1 MSLTNADSRSTSRP
15 EPSEAPELSLP
26 AHFNNRELS
35 LLEFNR
41 RVLEQ
46 AKDERTPLLERL
58 RFLCISSTNLDEFF
72 EIRVSGLKQQVELGL
87 AKPGPD
93 GLDPGETLRE
103 ISLVAHHLVAEQ
115 YRVLNEVILPALGEE
130 GVVVLRRERWSD
142 AQRDW
147 VRGYFVREVL
157 PVLTPVGLD
166 PAHPFPPVLNKGLN
180 FIVSLSGEDSFGRS
194 SGTAVVPVPRSL
206 PRLIGMPAG
215 LGPDDKS
222 FALLSSVIHAH
233 IDKLFPGMKITGC
246 YQFRVTRNSDLWVE
260 EEEVDDLLHA
270 LKGELPQRN
279 YGDAVRLEV
288 PEHCP
293 EETVR
298 FLLEQFELGQD
309 DLYQVDG
316 PVNLHRLVALY
327 GELDHRDLKY
337 VPFVP
342 GLPKRLIGSPNLFD
356 VIRQGDVLLHH
367 PYQSFTPVLELLRQA
382 AADPDV
388 LAIKQT
394 VYRIGEKSPVSE
406 VLLEAARR
414 GKEVTVVVELR
425 ARFDEAANIELA
437 TRLTEAGANVVYGVV
452 GYKTHTKMLLLV
464 RREGDQLARYVHMG
478 TGNYHAGTAKAYTDI
493 GYMTCNP
500 QVGSDVHAL
509 FQQLTGLGVV
519 PQLSRVLHAP
529 FTLHAR
535 LLEWID
541 FEARE
546 ADAGR
551 PARIVARMNSLSE
564 PRIIRALYRA
574 SQAGVKIELII
585 RGICCLRPGV
595 PGLSETIRVRS
606 IVGRFLEHSRVFY
619 FFAGGKELT
628 YAGSADWM
636 SRNFFR
642 RVETAFPVSEGELK
656 DQVVHDTL
664 WTYLEDNVQA
674 WELDSDGR
682 YHRVEP
688 VPGAEVHCAQ
698 LSLLGQLGGDKRL
711 P

>member
-1 MSLTNADSRSTSRP
+1 MTSRP
-15 EPSEAPELSLP
+15 EPDEQPDLALP
-26 AHFNNRELS
+26 SHFNNRELS

-46 AKDERTPLLERL
+46 AKDQRTPLLERL

-72 EIRVSGLKQQVELGL
+72 EIRVSGLKQQQELGIT
-87 AKPGPD
+87 KPGAD
-93 GLDPGETLRE
+93 GLGPDETLQQ
-103 ISLVAHHLVAEQ
+103 ISEVAHTLVDEQ
-115 YRVLNEVILPALGEE
+115 YRVLNEVIFPALGEE
-130 GVVVLRRERWSD
+130 GIVVLRRERWSD

-147 VRGYFVREVL
+147 VRGYFQREVL

-180 FIVSLSGEDSFGRS
+180 FIVSLSGEDAFGRD

-206 PRLIGMPAG
+206 PRLIGMPEG
-215 LGPDDKS
+215 LGPEPQA

-233 IDKLFPGMKITGC
+233 VGKLFPGMKITGC

-279 YGDAVRLEV
+279 YGATVRLEV
-288 PEHCP
+288 PAHCP
-293 EETVR
+293 EHTVE
-298 FLLEQFELGQD
+298 FLLEQFGLGPA

-316 PVNLHRLVALY
+316 PVNLHRLVALC
-327 GELDHRDLKY
+327 GQLDRRDLKY
-337 VPFVP
+337 APFVP
-342 GLPKRLIGSPNLFD
+342 GLPKRLTGNPNLFE
-356 VIRQGDVLLHH
+356 VINQGDVLLHH
-367 PYQSFTPVLELLRQA
+367 PYQSFTPVLELMRQA
-382 AADPDV
+382 AYDPDV

-406 VLLEAARR
+406 LLLEAARR

-437 TRLTEAGANVVYGVV
+437 TRLQEAGANVVYGVV
-452 GYKTHTKMLLLV
+452 GYKTHSKMLLLV
-464 RREGDQLARYVHMG
+464 RREGNELKRYVHMG
-478 TGNYHAGTAKAYTDI
+478 TGNYHAGTAKGYTDV
-493 GYMTCNP
+493 GYMTCDP
-500 QVGSDVHAL
+500 QVGADVHAI
-509 FQQLTGLGVV
+509 FQQLTGLGIV
-519 PQLSRVLHAP
+519 PQLARILHAP

-541 FEARE
+541 HEARE
-546 ADAGR
+546 AQAGR

-564 PRIIRALYRA
+564 PSIIRALYRA
-574 SQAGVKIELII
+574 SQAGVRIELII

-606 IVGRFLEHSRVFY
+606 IVGRFLEHSRVYYFY
-619 FFAGGKELT
+619 AGGRELT
-628 YAGSADWM
+628 YAASADWM

-642 RVETAFPVSEGELK
+642 RVETAFPIEETELK
-656 DQVVHDTL
+656 AQVVHDCL
-664 WTYLEDNVQA
+664 WTYLEDNAQA
-674 WELDSDGR
+674 WELDAEGR
-682 YHRVEP
+682 YSRVEP
-688 VPGAEVHCAQ
+688 EAGEETHSAQRSLLEQ
-698 LSLLGQLGGDKRL
+698 LSGDHQPLRL